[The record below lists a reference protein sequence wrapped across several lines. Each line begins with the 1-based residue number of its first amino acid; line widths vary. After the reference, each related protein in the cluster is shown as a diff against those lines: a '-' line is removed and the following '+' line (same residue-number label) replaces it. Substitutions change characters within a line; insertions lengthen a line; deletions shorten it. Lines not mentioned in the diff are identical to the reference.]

1 MPSSAGLA
9 PELSV
14 IVLCYKVG
22 AICLRVLEPLHAL
35 LVKEGV
41 DFELVPVANYRS
53 GDRDSA
59 PDVVRE
65 FARTHDNVH
74 PVSRLKHGA
83 MGWDMRTGL
92 EEARGQYLVVID
104 GDTQNP
110 YTDALAMYRRMR
122 QSGVAVMKGRR
133 IARHDG
139 AYRRLVSFVLNS
151 VLRLRYRLG
160 SIWDINGKPKGMTR
174 DAYERLG
181 LTSDDWFIDAE
192 IILSARRLGLSVA
205 EMPVVFLRNDERTS
219 LMGVHAM
226 WEYVVHM
233 LERQPRR

>member
-1 MPSSAGLA
+1 MAPSAGPA

-35 LVKEGV
+35 LVEEGV
-41 DFELVPVANYRS
+41 DFELVPVANYRPA
-53 GDRDSA
+53 DRDSA

-74 PVSRLKHGA
+74 PVIRPKHGA
-83 MGWDMRTGL
+83 MGWDMRAGF
-92 EEARGQYLVVID
+92 EQARGQYLVAID
-104 GDTQNP
+104 GDAQNP
-110 YTDALAMYRRMR
+110 YADALEMYRRMQR
-122 QSGVAVMKGRR
+122 SGVAVMKGRR
-133 IARHDG
+133 IVRHDG

-151 VLRLRYRLG
+151 LFRLRYGVRG
-160 SIWDINGKPKGMTR
+160 VWDINGKPKGMTR
-174 DAYERLG
+174 GAYERLG

-219 LMGVHAM
+219 LMGVRAM
-226 WEYVVHM
+226 REYILHM
-233 LERQPRR
+233 LQRRPRR